1 MNLVSLSERLRSRL
15 GDFDWMEEYL
25 YMTLLAM
32 EACLIYP
39 WQQLFGMLSNHKGL
53 PFWEICLLLWL
64 AYWVATLLRRLDM
77 SPGHKQAAIA
87 AITILSALTMVRV
100 HLYPDRPL
108 WDISWID
115 AMVEQVLAVFS
126 KDMFIILLTF
136 VLWWRGVAMSSRE
149 YDTQQV
155 WFRFRLGIA
164 IMFIYLLIAIFAV
177 HADMTHLVLTYFF
190 FGLIALALARIM
202 ELGGARR
209 SALSVREWIVLLV
222 GATVGSLGTALLV
235 SLFISRRTVGM
246 VLGWLRPLGHLLAVI
261 MWYVLMVLFYLFWT
275 FAQLVFKALSRG
287 GERAKPPEFQ
297 FLSPLPS
304 PSALGETGGGIDIA
318 LLCKGLVL
326 VLLIGGG
333 LLLVMRAIRKLA
345 SKGEKRRELERESVW
360 SSAQVA
366 NDLKEG
372 LLAGWEQIK
381 SLAGRLR
388 VRPRRSTTSIRKL
401 YASMA
406 DLAAELGYPRRPSVT
421 PYEYRSLLHRA
432 FAGGEAAVDD
442 ITEAYVRAHY
452 GQVPDDPAELERLL
466 GHWQLLRSLAEEQPR
481 GEPVRG

>member
-1 MNLVSLSERLRSRL
+1 MSIATLRERLRDL
-15 GDFDWMEEYL
+15 DWMEEYL
-25 YMTLLAM
+25 YLTMLAM

-39 WQQLFGMLSNHKGL
+39 WQRLLGALSEHSGL

-64 AYWVATLLRRLDM
+64 AYWVATLVRRLDL
-77 SPGHKQAAIA
+77 SPGNQQASIA
-87 AITILSALTMVRV
+87 AITILSALVLVRI
-100 HLYPDRPL
+100 HLYPGLSL
-108 WDISWID
+108 WDVSWID

-126 KDMFIILLTF
+126 RDMFVILLTF
-136 VLWWRGVAMSSRE
+136 VLWWRGVAMSGRDL
-149 YDTQQV
+149 DTQGV

-164 IMFIYLLIAIFAV
+164 ILVVYLLIAIFAT
-177 HADMTHLVLTYFF
+177 HDDMTHLVLTYFF

-209 SALSVREWIVLLV
+209 SALSAREWIALLV
-222 GATVGSLGTALLV
+222 GATVGSLGIALLASV
-235 SLFISRRTVGM
+235 FISRQTVGT
-246 VLGWLRPLGHLLAVI
+246 VLGWLRPLGRVLAVI
-261 MWYVLMVLFYLFWT
+261 LWYVLMVLFYLVWALAELALKLLAPGR
-275 FAQLVFKALSRG
+275 AQTRQ
-287 GERAKPPEFQ
+287 PQFQ

-304 PSALGETGGGIDIA
+304 PSALGERGGGIDFA

-333 LLLVMRAIRKLA
+333 LLLVMRAIRRLTREE
-345 SKGEKRRELERESVW
+345 GERRELERESVW

-366 NDLKEG
+366 NDLKDG
-372 LLAGWEQIK
+372 LLAGWEHIK

-388 VRPRRSTTSIRKL
+388 GRPRRSTASIRKL

-421 PYEYRSLLHRA
+421 PYEYRRILYRA
-432 FAGGEAAVDD
+432 FAGGENAVDE

-452 GQVPDDPAELERLL
+452 GQVPDAPEELRRLL
-466 GHWQLLRSLAEEQPR
+466 RHWQMLRSLAEEHSAAHP
-481 GEPVRG
+481 